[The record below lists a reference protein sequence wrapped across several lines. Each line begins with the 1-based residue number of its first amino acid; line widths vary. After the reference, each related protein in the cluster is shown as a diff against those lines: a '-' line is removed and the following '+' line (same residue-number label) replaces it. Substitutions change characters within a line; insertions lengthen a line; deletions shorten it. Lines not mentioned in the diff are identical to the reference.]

1 MNKKLFYYIELRKE
15 ATLLDEYY
23 RKLGEQYTDA
33 TGKKIQG
40 NLSEQFPDEFS
51 GWLADRKES
60 MLEFKSVM
68 TQLGLG
74 YDFPLTAELNK
85 GKYDSVV
92 SSYTLPSVISPYA
105 YTIDFSNNLSHPDFV
120 LKGQLKFE
128 DKKPSKKDIE
138 FDSIKFTYGVY
149 NLLIHN
155 PLLETDI
162 MPLTNV
168 FDLYRCQFI
177 VGVYG
182 KTSDKD
188 RDVKIKKLLELKKQL
203 QDNCIDCSYEKSG
216 NYGYVISSNYDY
228 SMKKTLSK

>member
-1 MNKKLFYYIELRKE
+1 MDKKLFYCIESRKDSV
-15 ATLLDEYY
+15 LLDEYY
-23 RKLGEQYTDA
+23 HKLAEQYTDA
-33 TGKKIQG
+33 TGEKIRG
-40 NLSEQFPDEFS
+40 NLSEQFLDEFS

-74 YDFPLTAELNK
+74 YDFPFTAELNK

-92 SSYTLPSVISPYA
+92 SSYTLPTIISPYA
-105 YTIDFSNNLSHPDFV
+105 CTFDFSKNSYHPYLV
-120 LKGQLKFE
+120 LKGQLKFANKE
-128 DKKPSKKDIE
+128 SSDNE
-138 FDSIKFTYGVY
+138 FEFESNRFNVS
-149 NLLIHN
+149 NFLIHN

>member
-15 ATLLDEYY
+15 AALLDEYY

-74 YDFPLTAELNK
+74 YDFPFTAELNK

-105 YTIDFSNNLSHPDFV
+105 YTMDFSKNLYRPDLV
-120 LKGQLKFE
+120 LKGQLRFE
-128 DKKPSKKDIE
+128 DKELSDKDIQFE
-138 FDSIKFTYGVY
+138 TNRFKVCNF
-149 NLLIHN
+149 LIHN

-203 QDNCIDCSYEKSG
+203 QDNCTDCSYEKSG